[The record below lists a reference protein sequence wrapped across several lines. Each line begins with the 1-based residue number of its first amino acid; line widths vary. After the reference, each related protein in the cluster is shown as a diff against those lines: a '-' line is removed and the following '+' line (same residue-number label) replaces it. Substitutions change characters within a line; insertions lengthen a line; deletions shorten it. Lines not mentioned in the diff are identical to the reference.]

1 VIMKKLEKLYEGKAK
16 ILYSTDDP
24 GLVVQYFK
32 DDATAF
38 NGEKKGI
45 IRNKGEMNNAISA
58 AIFRFLE
65 DKGIE
70 THFVSSPSAREMVV
84 RKVEIVPIEVVM
96 RNVTA
101 GSLSKR
107 MGVEEGMLLPKT
119 VFELYYKDD
128 SLGDP
133 MINGYHVAA
142 FGLCSAETLAEIKA
156 RAFKINDL
164 MQKFFEERGITL
176 VDFKLEFGTAS
187 DGTLLL
193 ADEITPDGC
202 RLWNSETGEKMDKD
216 RFRRDLGSVEEAY
229 EEVLEKVVNSSS
241 DEGETTTAG

>member
-1 VIMKKLEKLYEGKAK
+1 MKRLEKLYEGKAK
-16 ILYSTDDP
+16 IIYATEDP
-24 GLVVQYFK
+24 ELVVQYFK

-45 IRNKGEMNNAISA
+45 IGNKGEMNNAISS

-65 DKGIE
+65 DEGVK
-70 THFVSSPSAREMVV
+70 THFVSTLSPREMVV
-84 RKVEIVPIEVVM
+84 RKVDIIPIEVVM

-107 MGVEEGMLLPKT
+107 MGVEEGITLEKT

-142 FGLCSAETLAEIKA
+142 FGLCTAEDLADIKE
-156 RAFKINDL
+156 RAFRVNYL
-164 MQKFFEERGITL
+164 MQEFFSERGITL
-176 VDFKLEFGTAS
+176 VDFKLEFGKTS
-187 DGTLLL
+187 DGTILL

-229 EEVLEKVVNSSS
+229 EEVLRKV
-241 DEGETTTAG
+241 TT